1 MPLVSYSPDR
11 AWEERQYGLPR
22 RQLIHVR
29 DCVEKRGFIGVKV
42 HPSSGFSPVTNEVYG
57 CPNTPRQQSERLSDE
72 KAHFFNEQLDDLY
85 ALCRS
90 LDIPILTHS
99 GIGITSNQECMQK
112 KFSAPSTW
120 TNSPVQWGM
129 AIAKAKERRRDE
141 LGAPIPPD
149 RNLRVCLA
157 HFAGGFTASGDV
169 HPWLNLAAEEIEK
182 NSSMYIDLSS
192 SAEMFSENKK
202 DVQDTHREIFLK
214 FLAKNRKLAEKVMYG
229 TDWNMPQIAKIGRYY
244 LPAIKSLI
252 PEELRSKTM
261 GLNAGEFY
269 GLRPGENNRERLER
283 FYLTRGVPLER
294 VSWMTKL
301 DRIYSVEAS
310 HQKSI

>member
-1 MPLVSYSPDR
+1 
-11 AWEERQYGLPR
+11 
-22 RQLIHVR
+22 
-29 DCVEKRGFIGVKV
+29 
-42 HPSSGFSPVTNEVYG
+42 
-57 CPNTPRQQSERLSDE
+57 
-72 KAHFFNEQLDDLY
+72 
-85 ALCRS
+85 
-90 LDIPILTHS
+90 
-99 GIGITSNQECMQK
+99 
-112 KFSAPSTW
+112 
-120 TNSPVQWGM
+120 
-129 AIAKAKERRRDE
+129 
-141 LGAPIPPD
+141 
-149 RNLRVCLA
+149 
-157 HFAGGFTASGDV
+157 
-169 HPWLNLAAEEIEK
+169 
-182 NSSMYIDLSS
+182 LSS